1 MPGTT
6 VSVCTS
12 SATYLVIGHSIAVP
26 LTSPS
31 PCADSRTGWL
41 GADGGQPGVEVEL
54 PARQRRGAGGVEVS
68 EAQGA
73 EPGQQLVDVEQLG
86 QVILGVIKP
95 AEHSH
100 KPDKDATI
108 SPQSRDLLIPPDRAS
123 ATADFRPHW
132 TR

>member
-41 GADGGQPGVEVEL
+41 GADGGSRMSRSSCPPGS
-54 PARQRRGAGGVEVS
+54 GAGGGVEVS

-73 EPGQQLVDVEQLG
+73 EPGQQLVHVERLG
-86 QVILGVIKP
+86 QVILGVVKP
-95 AEHSH
+95 DEHSH
-100 KPDKDATI
+100 KP
-108 SPQSRDLLIPPDRAS
+108 
-123 ATADFRPHW
+123 
-132 TR
+132 